1 MQSTTTMP
9 ANPDAQSTTG
19 TVAVVALG
27 SMGKAIAGALARA
40 GVDVVA
46 WNRTQPPADAVPDGV
61 QARPGIREAVADAWL
76 VVAVPRAYEATRSV
90 LAEPAA
96 EGMLRGKVLLNL
108 SWGSLADA
116 EEMQRWCSGAGMA
129 YLDGNLMCYADDI
142 GTPAGRLVLAGT
154 CSELDRVLDL
164 WRRIGTV
171 QHLGP
176 DPSAANALG
185 TAAGVVFYHSALA
198 AFYEA
203 IAFASRFGVSP
214 AAMVP
219 EIRAML
225 DLLGSHLDADVAALE
240 AQQFDDPNAN
250 LRIHVDGVRLAIAD
264 LEAAGQRAPLL
275 RGFLELA
282 QPLLDAGY
290 EDQSIGRLYDVLRS
304 SPT

>member
-1 MQSTTTMP
+1 MP
-9 ANPDAQSTTG
+9 A
-19 TVAVVALG
+19 VAVLALG
-27 SMGKAIAGALARA
+27 SMGKAIAGALAQA

-46 WNRTQPPADAVPDGV
+46 WNRTPLPADAIPDGV
-61 QARPGIREAVADAWL
+61 QVRPSVRDAVADAWL
-76 VVAVPRAYEATRSV
+76 VIAVPSAYEDTRSV
-90 LAEPAA
+90 LAELAA
-96 EGMLRGKVLLNL
+96 DGALRGRVLLNL

-116 EEMQRWCSGAGMA
+116 EEMQRWCSGAGIA

-142 GTPAGRLVLAGT
+142 GTPSGRLVVSGT
-154 CSELDRVLDL
+154 CPELDRVLDL
-164 WRRIGTV
+164 WRLVGPV

-176 DPSAANALG
+176 DPAAANALG

-198 AFYEA
+198 AFYES

-219 EIRAML
+219 EIRAMF

-250 LRIHVDGVRLAIAD
+250 LMVHVDGVRLAIAD
-264 LEAAGQRAPLL
+264 LEAAGQPAPLL

-290 EDQSIGRLYDVLRS
+290 ADQSIGRLYDVLRS
-304 SPT
+304 SSA

>member
-1 MQSTTTMP
+1 MS
-9 ANPDAQSTTG
+9 A
-19 TVAVVALG
+19 VAVIALG
-27 SMGKAIAGALARA
+27 SMGKAIAGALAEA
-40 GVDVVA
+40 GVDIAA
-46 WNRTQPPADAVPDGV
+46 WNRTPLPAAAVPDGV
-61 QARPGIREAVADAWL
+61 DVRLSAREAVANSWL
-76 VVAVPRAYEATRSV
+76 VIAVPRAYEDTRSV
-90 LAEPAA
+90 LADLAA
-96 EGMLRGKVLLNL
+96 EGVLRGKVLLNL

-116 EEMQRWCSGAGMA
+116 EEMQRWCAGAGMD

-142 GTPAGRLVLAGT
+142 GTPAGRLVLAGG
-154 CSELDRVLDL
+154 SAALDRVLDL
-164 WRRIGTV
+164 WRLVGTV

-176 DPSAANALG
+176 DPEAANALG

-219 EIRAML
+219 EIRSML
-225 DLLGSHLDADVAALE
+225 DLLGSHLDADVAAID

-250 LRIHVDGVRLAIAD
+250 LTVHVDGVRLAIAD
-264 LEAAGQRAPLL
+264 LERVGQPAPLL

-290 EDQSIGRLYDVLRS
+290 QDQSIGRLYDALRA
-304 SPT
+304 

>member
-1 MQSTTTMP
+1 MATNGPTS
-9 ANPDAQSTTG
+9 ASTG
-19 TVAVVALG
+19 TVAVLALG
-27 SMGKAIAGALARA
+27 SMGKAIAGALAEA
-40 GVDVVA
+40 GADVVA
-46 WNRTQPPADAVPDGV
+46 WNRTPLPAAAVPEGV
-61 QARPGIREAVADAWL
+61 EVRASARAAVADAWL
-76 VVAVPRAYEATRSV
+76 VMAVPRAYEDTRSV
-90 LAEPAA
+90 LDELAA
-96 EGMLRGKVLLNL
+96 EGLLRDKVLLNL
-108 SWGSLADA
+108 SWGNLSDA
-116 EEMQRWCSGAGMA
+116 EEMQRWCSGAGVE

-142 GTPAGRLVLAGT
+142 GTPTGRLVLAGT
-154 CSELDRVLDL
+154 CPQLDRVLHV

-176 DPSAANALG
+176 DPAAANALG

-214 AAMVP
+214 TAMVP

-225 DLLGSHLDADVAALE
+225 DLLGSHLDADVAALD

-250 LRIHVDGVRLAIAD
+250 LTVHVDGVRLAITD
-264 LEAAGQRAPLL
+264 LERVGQPAPLL

-290 EDQSIGRLYDVLRS
+290 HDQSIGRLYEVLRA
-304 SPT
+304 